1 MRPMRLV
8 LYGLLG
14 LGFLAWQLSSQAPRT
29 AGVTLFEGA
38 RLIVGDGKAPI
49 ENSAFLVESNKFTRI
64 GKKGQLRLPAGAER
78 VDLTGKT
85 VMPAMVDV
93 HSHLGFLK
101 ELDGSMS
108 KANFN

>member
-1 MRPMRLV
+1 MRPMKLV
-8 LYGLLG
+8 LFGLLAV
-14 LGFLAWQLSSQAPRT
+14 GFFAWQLFGQAPRT
-29 AGVTLFEGA
+29 SGVTLYEGA

-49 ENSAFLVESNKFTRI
+49 ENSAFLVENNKFTRV

-101 ELDGSMS
+101 ELDG
-108 KANFN
+108 